1 MPENIKKKKDTDKR
15 YIRKYSSKHGDYM
28 KRINVMVSD
37 EAKNKIL
44 EFQKQNN
51 IPSLDETLDKYI
63 LTIEANKL

>member
-1 MPENIKKKKDTDKR
+1 
-15 YIRKYSSKHGDYM
+15 
-28 KRINVMVSD
+28 MVSD
-37 EAKNKIL
+37 EAKEKIL